1 MNKTI
6 TTNFNHGV
14 GFQGDLPIPFDIILN
29 VSAWV
34 IILTFVFLK
43 ISWKESILTSEEKLF
58 SNEQTFLGKFFGLII
73 LFLLIAPGLVGGEAA
88 KTSIAPLILRVF
100 LWIGI
105 PVLGLMFGDLYAKI

>member
-73 LFLLIAPGLVGGEAA
+73 LFLYAI
-88 KTSIAPLILRVF
+88 F
-100 LWIGI
+100 LNRRSKSYHKAYYKSNKHNAFC
-105 PVLGLMFGDLYAKI
+105 MF

>member
-43 ISWKESILTSEEKLF
+43 IIGIQ
-58 SNEQTFLGKFFGLII
+58 SN
-73 LFLLIAPGLVGGEAA
+73 FLLVC
-88 KTSIAPLILRVF
+88 
-100 LWIGI
+100 
-105 PVLGLMFGDLYAKI
+105 